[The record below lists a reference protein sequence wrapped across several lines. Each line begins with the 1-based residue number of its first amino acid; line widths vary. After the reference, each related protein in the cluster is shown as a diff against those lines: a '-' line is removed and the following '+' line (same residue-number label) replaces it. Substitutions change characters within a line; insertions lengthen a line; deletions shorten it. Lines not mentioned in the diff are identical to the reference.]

1 MLSLL
6 PAMLHRPMDELTPAL
21 PLRIEIR
28 RALEGNAN
36 PERSLLQWLE
46 CQEYGDWAGCD
57 AVAEAIGLNEA
68 QSVGCFAEAVEWA
81 EEALRSV
88 A

>member
-36 PERSLLQWLE
+36 RSAA
-46 CQEYGDWAGCD
+46 CCN
-57 AVAEAIGLNEA
+57 GLNP
-68 QSVGCFAEAVEWA
+68 
-81 EEALRSV
+81 
-88 A
+88 